1 MDDDFGRDP
10 RRPAIAIMCGLA
22 LVILVVIVGAV
33 AWFALDAL
41 EWLAG
46 VMRGNG

>member
-22 LVILVVIVGAV
+22 LVILVVGLSLVG
-33 AWFALDAL
+33 WFALDIV